1 MTYSAGGLIEASDY
15 NGFAGGNGGG
25 ANVSGQLNTVLGTGY
40 GNAGYG
46 QTPVANVSVSGQVT
60 AAQWT
65 TLVNGV
71 NTVRKHQSGGSFTNL
86 SLYTAG
92 TVINATN
99 DVSSN
104 LTTAY
109 TNRFDQGAG
118 GPSVNQPSQNWV
130 LTAPNDTSAQT
141 FYVSRTATF
150 GSSDQARYFFNAGGN
165 VTLVVGAITNTGGT
179 SRGASLGNV
188 IAQVNGKGMT
198 ATAMS
203 QLATP
208 APFIETTDLTT
219 NYGYYGQTS
228 SNTRVARIDGSSY
241 GAAYSSQYATVDT
254 KVTGTAGSNGGKGEV
269 ITMSMEAFAPAQSPA
284 IGDSINITVAH
295 YLEVHYPDTTYLA
308 NTWGSVTFG

>member
-1 MTYSAGGLIEASDY
+1 MTYSAGSLIEASDY
-15 NGFAGGNGGG
+15 NGFAGGNGGT

-71 NTVRKHQSGGSFTNL
+71 NTVRKHQSGAGFTNL
-86 SLYTAG
+86 STYTAG

-109 TNRFDQGAG
+109 TNRLSSAAAGPTYDQ
-118 GPSVNQPSQNWV
+118 PNQ
-130 LTAPNDTSAQT
+130 TATLNTASASAVDLN
-141 FYVSRTATF
+141 FSRTATF
-150 GSSDQARYFFNAGGN
+150 GSSDQARYFFNAGG
-165 VTLVVGAITNTGGT
+165 TIKLVLSSVTNTGGT
-179 SRGASLGNV
+179 QRGDSLGDIIL
-188 IAQVNGKGMT
+188 IATGKT
-198 ATAMS
+198 MS
-203 QLATP
+203 AAAASAVTTP
-208 APFIETTDLTT
+208 APYTEVVDQTT

-228 SNTRVARIDGSSY
+228 SNVLVYHATGSTY
-241 GAAYSSQYATVDT
+241 GPAYSAEFVKLQW
-254 KVTGTAGSNGGKGEV
+254 KVTGTAGPNGGLGET
-269 ITMSMEAFAPAQSPA
+269 ITLSVESQSPAQSPA
-284 IGDSINITVAH
+284 VSDSINITVNH
-295 YLEVHYPDTTYLA
+295 NLQVIYPSTTYLA

>member
-1 MTYSAGGLIEASDY
+1 MTYSAGGLIEATDY
-15 NGFAGGNGGG
+15 NNFAGGNGGG
-25 ANVSGQLNTVLGTGY
+25 ANVSGQLNTILGVGY

-46 QTPVANVSVSGQVT
+46 QTSVSNVSVAAQVT

-71 NTVRKHQSGGSFTNL
+71 NTVRKHQEGGSFTNL

-92 TVINATN
+92 ETINAVT

-109 TNRFDQGAG
+109 TNRFLQATG
-118 GPSVNQPSQNWV
+118 GPSVNQASQNWV
-130 LTAPNDTSAQT
+130 ITAPNDTSAQT
-141 FYVSRTATF
+141 FYITRTVTF

-165 VTLVVGAITNTGGT
+165 IALIIGTITNTGGT

-188 IAQVNGKGMT
+188 IAQVNGKAMT

-208 APFIETTDLTT
+208 APFTETTDLTT
-219 NYGYYGQTS
+219 NYGYYGQTT
-228 SNTRVARIDGSSY
+228 SNTRVARIDGSGY
-241 GAAYSSQYATVDT
+241 GAVYSTQYATVDT

-269 ITMSMEAFAPAQSPA
+269 INISMEAFSPAQSPA

-295 YLEVHYPDTTYLA
+295 YLEVHYPDTTYIA
-308 NTWGSVTFG
+308 NTWGAATFG